1 MLRIP
6 PQLMSVAPQNAGGFR
21 AVRNATQV
29 WVMNEI
35 EREQA
40 RLMQINEWLNQ
51 EVIRFT
57 PYEVH
62 AGNEN

>member
-6 PQLMSVAPQNAGGFR
+6 PQLMGVAPQNAGGFR
-21 AVRNATQV
+21 AVRDATQV
-29 WVMNEI
+29 WSMNEI

-40 RLMQINEWLNQ
+40 RLMQINEWLDQ